1 MSENQP
7 KDPYQTLKRTLY
19 CGKINEEYV
28 GRTITVYGWVNRKR
42 ELGGLTFIDL
52 RDREGLL
59 QIVINENYPDPQAVK
74 KVGNENVLAVTG
86 KIVLRSNPNP
96 DIYSGRVELIADHIC
111 ILAISEVPPF
121 YPDNNTEVSE
131 ELRFKYR
138 YIDLRNPRMQK
149 NFKIR
154 SHAALKVRNYL
165 HERGFLDI
173 ETPMLTK
180 ATPEGARD
188 YLVPSRVYNGR
199 VFALP
204 QSPQLFKQLLMVSGF
219 ERYYQIVKCFRDE
232 DLRADRQPE
241 FTQIDIEMSFTEP
254 GELFEIIEGMVKE
267 IFAVVGKEI
276 KTGFRTIEYDEA
288 MNKYGSDKPDLRI
301 PFEIKNFSA
310 AVRKFN
316 ANILNTILENNG
328 TVRGL
333 VLPDSANYSRK
344 VLDNINKYVQEL
356 GGKGVIWIK
365 HSEEGFKSSL
375 KIEAA
380 VIEAFYKEN
389 NIDQN
394 EIVFLIGDTVEKAL
408 FLAGKLRLHLGESF
422 MDKNRLE
429 FLWVV
434 NFPLFFY
441 NPDEKRYD
449 SNHHP
454 FTSPRFEDLDKLDT
468 DPLAVK
474 SIAYDLV
481 LNGVEIGGGSR
492 RIHDIQLQQKIF
504 KLLNF
509 TEEEAEEKFGFF
521 LNALKYGAPPHL
533 GIAFGLDR
541 VIMLVTGEDSIREV
555 IAFPKT
561 NSSLCLLTGS
571 PSVVPKQQLKEL
583 GIIFK
588 NDLETKA
595 EK

>member
-1 MSENQP
+1 
-7 KDPYQTLKRTLY
+7 
-19 CGKINEEYV
+19 
-28 GRTITVYGWVNRKR
+28 
-42 ELGGLTFIDL
+42 
-52 RDREGLL
+52 
-59 QIVINENYPDPQAVK
+59 VINENYPDPQAVK